1 MKIINVCES
10 TNGILTFI
18 ESFIIN
24 EKFANLKYSHFWTEK
39 EAVEKAESLFAQCIK
54 DNYRFDDSQNKEE
67 IIEEA
72 LQQGVFA
79 DEGGNYYEV
88 AIVWSGININE

>member
-1 MKIINVCES
+1 MRIINVIQ
-10 TNGILTFI
+10 TNAGII
-18 ESFIIN
+18 ESVESFVIDEWLSKTN
-24 EKFANLKYSHFWTEK
+24 NFFFTEK
-39 EAVEKAESLFAQCIK
+39 EAIEKAESLFAQCIK

-72 LQQGVFA
+72 LEQGVFA